1 MYIIYIGRIL
11 IKNIFKVMF
20 KIILLIFIMIK
31 MIKSV
36 IFILMR
42 IWKVKLN
49 WLYTEIYY
57 VDKKYYV
64 DK

>member
-1 MYIIYIGRIL
+1 
-11 IKNIFKVMF
+11 MF